1 MSYSPAPP
9 QRVLLVAGTRPE
21 AIKLAPV
28 VRRLRQESDRFE
40 AVLCATAQHREM
52 LDQVLDVFDLEPDV
66 DLDLM
71 RPGQSPN
78 EVASR
83 VFAALDPLLAR
94 LSPDWLLVQGDTTTA
109 MCAAVAAFHRR
120 VRVGHVEAGLR
131 TGDFQH
137 PFPEEMNRRVVDLI
151 ADAYFV
157 PTVLAAQS
165 LAAEGVPQARIHRT
179 GNTVVDALLEIA
191 RQQGEEPETDSVL
204 ITAHRR
210 ESFGEPLARIVRA
223 IARLARAFPQTRF
236 LHVVHPNPNVLAA
249 VRANEGL
256 PNVELL
262 EPLDYR
268 SLVRRLRQSRIVL
281 TDSGGIQEEAPT
293 FGKPVLVLRE
303 KTERPEGIAA
313 GLAKLVGTD
322 EDRIV
327 AEATRLLSDP
337 SARRRMA
344 EGVNPYGDGLA
355 SGRIADALAG
365 RPYAPF
371 DPVSR
376 SAVGQTS

>member
-1 MSYSPAPP
+1 M
-9 QRVLLVAGTRPE
+9 RRERILLVVGTRPE

-28 VRRLRQESDRFE
+28 VRRLRQEPDRFE

-52 LDQVLDVFDLEPDV
+52 LDQVLEVFGLEPDV

-83 VFAALDPLLAR
+83 VFAALDPLLGRTA
-94 LSPDWLLVQGDTTTA
+94 PDWLLVQGDTTTA

-131 TGDFQH
+131 TGDFQR

-151 ADAYFV
+151 ADAYFA
-157 PTVLAAQS
+157 PTSRAARALAS
-165 LAAEGVPQARIHRT
+165 EGVEEAKIHLT

-191 RQQGEEPETDSVL
+191 RREGDEPETDSVL

-210 ESFGEPLARIVRA
+210 ESFGPPLAAVVRA
-223 IARLARAFPQTRF
+223 IARLARAFPRTRF

-268 SLVRRLRQSRIVL
+268 GLVRLLRASRLVL

-303 KTERPEGIAA
+303 KTERPEGVEA

-322 EDRIV
+322 EDAIV
-327 AEATRLLSDP
+327 AEASRLLSDA
-337 SARRRMA
+337 SARRRMT
-344 EGVNPYGDGLA
+344 EGGNPYGDGRA
-355 SGRIADALAG
+355 AGRIADALAG
-365 RPYAPF
+365 RPYERFEPASRASVGPSLSAP
-371 DPVSR
+371 
-376 SAVGQTS
+376 